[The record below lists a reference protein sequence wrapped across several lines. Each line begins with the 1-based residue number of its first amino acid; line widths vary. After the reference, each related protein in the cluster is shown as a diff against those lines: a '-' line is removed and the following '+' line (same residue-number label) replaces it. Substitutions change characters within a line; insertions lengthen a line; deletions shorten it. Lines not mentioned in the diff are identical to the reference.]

1 MISSLTGLGTLK
13 RIRKGI
19 KSKNAPMLYA
29 IVDPNKKYVKPAS
42 MGPHARA
49 IEPEERKMPK
59 LKPWSFSLE

>member
-1 MISSLTGLGTLK
+1 MV
-13 RIRKGI
+13 
-19 KSKNAPMLYA
+19 YA

>member
-19 KSKNAPMLYA
+19 KSKNAPMVYA
-29 IVDPNKKYVKPAS
+29 IVDPNKKYVNPAS

-49 IEPEERKMPK
+49 MEPEDRKY
-59 LKPWSFSLE
+59 LN